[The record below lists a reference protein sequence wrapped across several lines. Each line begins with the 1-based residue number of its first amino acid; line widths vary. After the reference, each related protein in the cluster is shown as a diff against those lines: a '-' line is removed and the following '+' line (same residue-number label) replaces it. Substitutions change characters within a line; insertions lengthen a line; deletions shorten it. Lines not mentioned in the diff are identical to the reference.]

1 MGVGPHRIAE
11 VDARGALIL
20 NHFGDFTE
28 QSLPLSFESTA
39 NALERELF
47 LLKDTPTVVDDWRP
61 AISRGDE
68 AEMAKKVQR
77 LLRGVGNR

>member
-1 MGVGPHRIAE
+1 MWGPTGSLKSTLA
-11 VDARGALIL
+11 ALIL

-28 QSLPLSFESTA
+28 
-39 NALERELF
+39 
-47 LLKDTPTVVDDWRP
+47 LKDTPTVVDDWRP

>member
-1 MGVGPHRIAE
+1 MFPR
-11 VDARGALIL
+11 RLRL
-20 NHFGDFTE
+20 RR
-28 QSLPLSFESTA
+28 
-39 NALERELF
+39 ALERELF